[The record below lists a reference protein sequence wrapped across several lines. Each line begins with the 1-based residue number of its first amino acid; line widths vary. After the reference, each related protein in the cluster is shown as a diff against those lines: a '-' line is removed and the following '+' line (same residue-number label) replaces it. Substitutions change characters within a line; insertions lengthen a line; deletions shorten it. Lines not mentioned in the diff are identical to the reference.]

1 VNLQAIV
8 TTILPKNGTLSGTCR
23 PWNPGLWI
31 GLFAAMLLV
40 AWGHHAQ
47 AQYYPDHP
55 VVKEMVDRG
64 VAYLAKTPVQ
74 GTGDSI
80 FGIQTLTAYTIYKV
94 EGDPDLPIVA
104 KGIQG
109 AKDYVDRITRAQG
122 GYDHKSIYNI
132 AVCCMLLASVS
143 VDTYGP
149 QLLAARDFFMKIQQ
163 RPGGYGYIDGSHK
176 PDSGDI
182 SQTQYVLLALWTMY
196 QAGIEIPEDRVM
208 RTLEYL
214 YAAQIRDPMGTNSGG
229 WPYQFE
235 PGNANTAQFS
245 TTNSL
250 TACGLSS
257 VLIAGDILG
266 VFRNRLAEAEEE
278 DGLIPPAFKRVL
290 AEEEK
295 KKRGANVDRNRVD
308 NCAKFG
314 LDFNRRRPYQRAT
327 WHYYYLYSL
336 ERFESFLE
344 ISAGKQSK
352 SPPWYNAEVEK
363 MRAVQGG
370 DGSFGGQGSK
380 DIDTVLEPQ
389 TATCLAI
396 LFLIR
401 STQKAIGDLKEAI
414 AIGGNVLPPDLSTVT
429 MLNGKPVS
437 KTEATSID
445 DALKMLEDDKKTQGE
460 EQLVPDKIIF
470 SKDPARKKD
479 ELNRFSRLLR
489 SKDWKARRIA
499 SKVLGRSDDLDM
511 VPELIYALSDR
522 DTVVNRN
529 AETSLR
535 LISRKLDKYHIPKE
549 GGVTEQD
556 RIKAQREWKTWFLE
570 LRPDY
575 IFVE

>member
-1 VNLQAIV
+1 MH
-8 TTILPKNGTLSGTCR
+8 TLRNATVIDGSKICSKF
-23 PWNPGLWI
+23 LC
-31 GLFAAMLLV
+31 LV
-40 AWGHHAQ
+40 ATCAFLWGWMPKAQ

-64 VAYLAKTPVQ
+64 VAYLAANPVS

-80 FGIQTLTAYTIYKV
+80 FGIQILTAYTIYKV
-94 EGDPDLPIVA
+94 EGDPDMPLVA
-104 KGIQG
+104 KGLQA
-109 AKDYVDRITRAQG
+109 AKDYVGKISRAQG
-122 GYDHKSIYNI
+122 GFDHKSIYHMS
-132 AVCCMLLASVS
+132 VCCMLLASVS

-149 QLLAARDFFMKIQQ
+149 ELLAARDFFMRVQQ
-163 RPGGYGYIDGSHK
+163 RTGAYGYIDGSHK
-176 PDSGDI
+176 ADSGDI

-196 QAGIEIPEDRVM
+196 QAGIEIQDDRVVK
-208 RTLEYL
+208 TLDYL
-214 YAAQIRDPMGTNSGG
+214 YAAQIRDAQSGNAGG

-235 PGNANTAQFS
+235 PGNMGLTNS
-245 TTNSL
+245 TNSL

-266 VFRNRLAEAEEE
+266 VFRNRLAQAEEE
-278 DGLIPPAFKRVL
+278 EGLVPAAFKRVV
-290 AEEEK
+290 AESEK
-295 KKRGANVDRNRVD
+295 KRRGANIDRDRLD
-308 NCAKFG
+308 NCVKGG
-314 LDFNRRRPYQRAT
+314 LDFNRRHPYSKTT

-344 ISAGKQSK
+344 IASGKQNK
-352 SPPWYNAEVEK
+352 SPPWYNVEVERMK
-363 MRAVQGG
+363 ALQGG
-370 DGSFGGQGSK
+370 NGSFGGPNSQ
-380 DIDTVLEPQ
+380 DLDTVLDPQ
-389 TATCLAI
+389 TATSLAI

-414 AIGGNVLPPDLSTVT
+414 AVGGYELPSELTTVT

-437 KTEATSID
+437 KNEATSID
-445 DALKMLEDDKKTQGE
+445 DALKMLEDDKKSQGE
-460 EQLVPDKIIF
+460 DKLVAEKIIF
-470 SKDPARKKD
+470 SKDPARRKD

-489 SKDWKARRIA
+489 SKDWQARRIA

-511 VPELIYALSDR
+511 VPELIFALSDR
-522 DTVVNRN
+522 DLVVNRN

-535 LISRKLDKYHIPKE
+535 LISRKLDKYHLPKE
-549 GGVTEQD
+549 GGITDQD

>member
-1 VNLQAIV
+1 MIGEASCRQLELTKRFAPRLGRCLLAALFLLGSVPFQA
-8 TTILPKNGTLSGTCR
+8 R
-23 PWNPGLWI
+23 
-31 GLFAAMLLV
+31 
-40 AWGHHAQ
+40 

-64 VAYLAKTPVQ
+64 VLFLSKTPVQ
-74 GTGDSI
+74 GSGDSI
-80 FGIQTLTAYTIYKV
+80 FGIQTLTAYTVYKV
-94 EGDPDLPIVA
+94 EGDPDLPVVS
-104 KGIQG
+104 KGIQ
-109 AKDYVDRITRAQG
+109 AARDYVDRTTRAQG
-122 GYDHKSIYNI
+122 GFDHKSMYNM

-149 QLLAARDFFMKIQQ
+149 QLLAARDFFLRVQQ
-163 RPGGYGYIDGSHK
+163 RTGAYGYIDGSHK
-176 PDSGDI
+176 LDSGDI
-182 SQTQYVLLALWTMY
+182 SQTQYALLALWTMY

-208 RTLEYL
+208 KTLEYL
-214 YAAQIRDPMGTNSGG
+214 YAAQIRDPMGNNSGG

-235 PGNANTAQFS
+235 PGNMGLTNS
-245 TTNSL
+245 TNSL

-290 AEEEK
+290 AESEK
-295 KKRGANVDRNRVD
+295 KKRGANVDRTRLD
-308 NCAKFG
+308 NCVKGG
-314 LDFNRRRPYQRAT
+314 LDFNRRRPYQQTT

-344 ISAGKQSK
+344 IAAGKQNK
-352 SPPWYNAEVEK
+352 SPPWYNAEVER
-363 MRAVQGG
+363 MRAVQGA
-370 DGSFGGQGSK
+370 DGSWGGQGAK
-380 DIDTVLEPQ
+380 DIDSVLEPQ

-414 AIGGNVLPPDLSTVT
+414 AIGGNELPADLSTVT

-445 DALKMLEDDKKTQGE
+445 DALKMLEDDKKSQGE
-460 EQLVPDKIIF
+460 DKLVADKIIF
-470 SKDPARKKD
+470 SKDPSRRKD

-489 SKDWKARRIA
+489 SKDWQARRIA
-499 SKVLGRSDDLDM
+499 AKVLGRSDDLDM
-511 VPELIYALSDR
+511 VPELIFALSDL
-522 DTVVNRN
+522 DTIVNRN

-535 LISRKLDKYHIPKE
+535 LISRKLDKYHLPKE
-549 GGVTEQD
+549 GVITDQD

>member
-1 VNLQAIV
+1 MNSPFSSPQFFSSQFSP
-8 TTILPKNGTLSGTCR
+8 TG
-23 PWNPGLWI
+23 
-31 GLFAAMLLV
+31 LV
-40 AWGHHAQ
+40 ARLAAWLIVAPWLVSLAH

-55 VVKEMVDRG
+55 VVKEMVDAG
-64 VAYLAKTPVQ
+64 VAFLAKTPIQ
-74 GTGDSI
+74 GTGDAI
-80 FGIQTLTAYTIYKV
+80 FGAQTLTAYTIYKV
-94 EGDPDLPIVA
+94 EGDPDMPVVA
-104 KGIQG
+104 KGIQA
-109 AKDYVDRITRAQG
+109 AKSYLDKTVNAQG
-122 GYDHKSIYNI
+122 GFDHKSIYNM

-149 QLLAARDFFMKIQQ
+149 QLLAARDFFIRVQQ
-163 RPGGYGYIDGSHK
+163 RTGGFGYIDGSHK

-182 SQTQYVLLALWTMY
+182 SQTQYGLLALWTMY
-196 QAGIEIPEDRVM
+196 QSGIEIPEDRVM
-208 RTLEYL
+208 KILDYL
-214 YAAQIRDPMGTNSGG
+214 YAAQIRDPMGNNSGG

-235 PGNANTAQFS
+235 SGNMGLTNS
-245 TTNSL
+245 TRSL

-266 VFRNRLAEAEEE
+266 VFRNRLAQAEEE
-278 DGLIPPAFKRVL
+278 EGLIPPAFKRVL

-295 KKRGANVDRNRVD
+295 KRRGGNVDRAKLD
-308 NCAKFG
+308 NSIAGG
-314 LDFNRRRPYQRAT
+314 LGFNQKNPYQRTT

-344 ISAGKQSK
+344 IANGKQNK
-352 SPPWYNAEVEK
+352 SPAWYNAEVER
-363 MRAVQGG
+363 MRAVQGA
-370 DGSFGGQGSK
+370 DGSWGGANAK
-380 DIDTVLEPQ
+380 DVDSVFEPQ

-401 STQKAIGDLKEAI
+401 STQKAIGELKEAI
-414 AIGGNVLPPDLSTVT
+414 AIGGNELPSDLTTVT

-445 DALKMLEDDKKTQGE
+445 DALKMLEDDKKSQGE
-460 EQLVPDKIIF
+460 DKLVADKIIF
-470 SKDPARKKD
+470 SKDPARRKD

-489 SKDWKARRIA
+489 SRDWQARRIA
-499 SKVLGRSDDLDM
+499 SKVLGRSDDLEM

-522 DTVVNRN
+522 DSVVNRN

-535 LISRKLDKYHIPKE
+535 LISRKLDKYHLPKE
-549 GGVTEQD
+549 GGITEQD
-556 RIKAQREWKTWFLE
+556 RITAQREWKKWFLE